1 VSWFKSFVTAVN
13 AVREDMR
20 RKLAIEAAQRAKE
33 EEQRRGTF
41 ECTSCESRLIW
52 RRVVEARATHCPVCS
67 AELPSNVIKGGKA
80 A

>member
-1 VSWFKSFVTAVN
+1 M
-13 AVREDMR
+13 REDMR

-41 ECTSCESRLIW
+41 DCACGYRLIW
-52 RRVVEARATHCPVCS
+52 RRVVEMRATHCLCGR
-67 AELPSNVIKGGKA
+67 ELPLVIKGGKA